1 MALQALCINK
11 DVLKLRQP
19 SRINEKCLDLQ
30 KPVKGAAKVMSPPWK
45 LKLWLNQSAAGRPA
59 AI

>member
-1 MALQALCINK
+1 MQALCINK

-30 KPVKGAAKVMSPPWK
+30 KPIKDAAKVMPPPLQFK
-45 LKLWLNQSAAGRPA
+45 GFG
-59 AI
+59 